1 MSSYLDVIAA
11 YDGRAGELAERY
23 EAVSSEK
30 MLAGVLPVIPSGGDS
45 KLALDVGAGTGRD
58 AAWLTS
64 LGYEVVAVEP
74 AAGMRRIAAEKHGSH
89 AIRWVNDNLPSLDHV
104 HGLGLVYELVLLS
117 AVWQHVAPPDRPR
130 AFRKLATL
138 MKPGGVLVMTLR
150 HGPAPSGMQMYPTS
164 SAEIE
169 GLARAHGLEVLRV
182 ATSHDQ
188 GGRVG
193 VTWDIMALR
202 MPDDGTGALPLV
214 RGIVLSDEKS
224 STYKLALLRAV
235 ARVAEY
241 APAAATPAPGGRDA
255 VEVPLGLVALNWLRM
270 YLPLVRAK
278 LPQMPGNVGTERLG
292 FAKEGF
298 EGLLTLGTAPIE
310 LRVGASFAGEQA
322 RAVTSAL
329 SRAAQTIARMPAT
342 FTRYPNSDAQ
352 VFGVTRGRRV
362 GALAT
367 VLDLETLGG
376 WGRIEV
382 PGHLW
387 RAMSRFGSWIEP
399 MLVAEW
405 SRLTRSYADR
415 MGVAVAPGAAE
426 AALAWAEPVRTT
438 AVGRDVAQRLLA
450 RGQPIECVW
459 TGKPLTLNS
468 FDIDHC
474 LPWSVWPC
482 GDLWN
487 LMPAH
492 TRVNQHEKRDR
503 LPSAAAM
510 ANARERIIGWWEAAY
525 LHDDALRPRFLREA
539 EAALPLSSARSS
551 TAVYDALGWRRLR
564 LWQDQQVPQWT
575 PSGTLPV
582 G

>member
-1 MSSYLDVIAA
+1 LSNYLDVIAA
-11 YDGRAGELAERY
+11 YDGQADMLAERY
-23 EAVSSEK
+23 EKVSSER
-30 MLAGVLPVIPSGGDS
+30 MLAEVLPVIPGGGDGRV
-45 KLALDVGAGTGRD
+45 ALDVGAGTGRD
-58 AAWLTS
+58 ATWLAS
-64 LGYEVVAVEP
+64 LGYEVVAAEP
-74 AAGMRRIAAEKHGSH
+74 AASMRRIAAERHGSGG
-89 AIRWVNDNLPSLDHV
+89 IRLVSDALPSLDHV
-104 HGLGLVYELVLLS
+104 HGLGLAYDLVLLS
-117 AVWQHVAPPDRPR
+117 AVWQHVAPADRPR

-150 HGPAPSGMQMYPTS
+150 HGPAPLGMQMYPTS
-164 SAEIE
+164 TAEIE
-169 GLARAHGLEVLRV
+169 KLARAHGLEVLRV
-182 ATSHDQ
+182 AASGDQ
-188 GGRVG
+188 GRRAD
-193 VTWDIMALR
+193 VTWDVMALR

-214 RGIVLSDEKS
+214 RGIVLFDEKS

-241 APAAATPAPGGRDA
+241 APAAATPASCGKDS

-278 LPQMPGNVGTERLG
+278 LPQMPGNIGTERLG
-292 FAKEGF
+292 FANDGF
-298 EGLLTLGTAPIE
+298 EALLTFGTAPIE
-310 LRVGASFAGEQA
+310 LRVGASFNGEHA
-322 RAVTSAL
+322 HAVASAL
-329 SRAAQTIARMPAT
+329 SRAAHTIAKMPAT
-342 FTRYPNSDAQ
+342 FTRYPNSDVQ
-352 VFGVTRGRRV
+352 VFGVTRQRRS
-362 GALAT
+362 GAST
-367 VLDLETLGG
+367 IVLDLETLRS
-376 WGRIEV
+376 WGLIEV

-405 SRLTRSYADR
+405 SRLTRAYADR
-415 MGVAVAPGAAE
+415 MGLAVAPGAAE
-426 AALAWAEPVRTT
+426 AALAWAEPARTT
-438 AVGRDVAQRLLA
+438 ALSRDVVRRLLD
-450 RGQPIECVW
+450 RGQRMECVW
-459 TGKPLTLNS
+459 TGRFLKPNT

-510 ANARERIIGWWEAAY
+510 ASARDRIIDWWEAAY

-539 EAALPLSSARSS
+539 AAALPLSYGASGP
-551 TAVYDALGWRRLR
+551 AVYDALDWRRLR

-575 PSGTLPV
+575 PAAV
-582 G
+582 ADDR